1 MGFLESLIKAL
12 WAYLG
17 SESVKRIFLDI
28 AADLAA
34 QTDNTVDDQLV
45 LELRKRLLVKIQ
57 EPSSSQSQGRSP
69 Q

>member
-1 MGFLESLIKAL
+1 MGLLEAL
-12 WAYLG
+12 VKTLWGFLG

-34 QTDNTVDDQLV
+34 QTDNTIDDQLI

-57 EPSSSQSQGRSP
+57 EPQ
-69 Q
+69 

>member
-1 MGFLESLIKAL
+1 MGLLEAL
-12 WAYLG
+12 VKTLWGFLG

-45 LELRKRLLVKIQ
+45 LELRKRLLVKVQ
-57 EPSSSQSQGRSP
+57 EPPSSPSRGRSP

>member
-1 MGFLESLIKAL
+1 MGLLEAL
-12 WAYLG
+12 VKTLWGFLG

-45 LELRKRLLVKIQ
+45 LELQI
-57 EPSSSQSQGRSP
+57 GRAHV
-69 Q
+69 